1 MEIYDGGKEM
11 KPENELLMQR
21 GCYYLVYVGNI
32 LLGVL
37 YLFGSLTILL
47 PGQVSMVPDTLGS
60 VALGILLALT
70 GCFGR
75 PFFPNACPEEDG
87 DTL

>member
-1 MEIYDGGKEM
+1 MKQEIKTI
-11 KPENELLMQR
+11 MQK
-21 GCYYLVYVGNI
+21 GCYYLVYAGNI

-37 YLFGSLTILL
+37 YLFGSLTIFF
-47 PGQVSMVPDTLGS
+47 PGQSAIIPDALGS

-75 PFFPNACPEEDG
+75 PFFPNAYPEEDG